1 MFLKDPTFYIFVSFF
16 QPRQVKFSISLQ
28 SQVFSIRK
36 MALDFLPRLI
46 CGLFGK
52 LIFSGF
58 LMNFMVKVMVVFSG
72 YPILS
77 NDFEL
82 MQDY

>member
-1 MFLKDPTFYIFVSFF
+1 M
-16 QPRQVKFSISLQ
+16 KFSISLQ

-36 MALDFLPRLI
+36 MALDFPSRLI
-46 CGLFGK
+46 LGGLFGK
-52 LIFSGF
+52 LIFRGY

-77 NDFEL
+77 NDFGL
-82 MQDY
+82 MQDS